1 MNRSLVALVFAF
13 VSGACATTGNAP
25 PPATPGSQVYLTG
38 TAWRLALS
46 EGRLDGRTIEFK
58 RGPKTYQA
66 VLTQVG
72 HLLDHTVGAHEGL
85 VVMEL
90 VPAERPGQFVGQT
103 RIPGQDESNVLCSV
117 SSDGRAMKCN
127 DENTPWT
134 RVR

>member
-1 MNRSLVALVFAF
+1 MNRSLGALVFAA
-13 VSGACATTGNAP
+13 VTGACATAP
-25 PPATPGSQVYLTG
+25 PPPASAGASQVYLTG
-38 TAWRLALS
+38 TAWRLVLS

-58 RGPKTYQA
+58 RGPRTYQA

-72 HLLDHTVGAHEGL
+72 HLLEHTVGAREGL

-90 VPAERPGQFVGQT
+90 VPAEQPGQFRGET
-103 RIPGQDESNVLCSV
+103 RLPGQDQANVLCSV
-117 SSDGRAMKCN
+117 SRDGQAMKCN